1 MKKILIVFAAGALSL
16 ASCSSTQDKEA
27 AAAFCDC
34 YTMNDAAESTSL
46 TELMESAQKMGEC
59 VKKFQS
65 DYDGK
70 ISQDGFSAELKEQCP
85 EAHEKAEEMGMFE

>member
-1 MKKILIVFAAGALSL
+1 MVFAAAALL

-34 YTMNDAAESTSL
+34 YTMNDAAEATSV
-46 TELMESAQKMGEC
+46 TEIMESAQKMGEC
-59 VKKFQS
+59 IKKFQT

-85 EAHEKAEEMGMFE
+85 DAHAKAEEMGMFN